1 MASRARNINP
11 TKVRALKDKHAAL
24 EDRINDALK
33 SPSTADYYLKQ
44 LKKQKLALKDSIE
57 RLS

>member
-1 MASRARNINP
+1 MASRAHNANP